1 MNKNQLDLLI
11 SECEEYIRY
20 YDNII
25 KSLENRRVI
34 NKETLEM
41 IESFKSKKEFFE
53 KVLDVLKVIND

>member
-11 SECEEYIRY
+11 SECEGYIRY